1 MHGVSV
7 HICRSGH
14 AGIPPLNLLAGQY
27 QASACGGQSQNMAV
41 AAAIG
46 RLIALSMELHQ
57 CPQHPPFLSHI
68 VLLGKRRKST
78 AFPGDRPHQSGCEG
92 AYFMTELTEK
102 RIRIF
107 PYARVKDSSDALPWP

>member
-1 MHGVSV
+1 MHGLSV

-14 AGIPPLNLLAGQY
+14 AGIPLNLLAGQG
-27 QASACGGQSQNMAV
+27 QASACGGQSQSMAV

-57 CPQHPPFLSHI
+57 CLQRPAFFSRI
-68 VLLGKRRKST
+68 VLLGKRGKST

-107 PYARVKDSSDALPWP
+107 PYVRVKDSSDALPWP